1 MTRQPHPQ
9 TSHVH
14 DVDYL
19 LAGNDDR
26 KPNEAE
32 REPRIDHEWLAREVS
47 RVVRGHDE
55 PVSRIARQVAIS
67 FECNRP
73 APRTSTLL
81 VGPSGSGKTLM
92 VDTFTR
98 ILQRRLVRIE
108 GGQFNSQYYNF
119 SMFGAPDGYSGDKDG
134 ILIRS
139 VRMHPDTDIN
149 FAEIDKAFERGTD
162 PNAADTSLQG
172 NLLTLLKDGALR
184 HARTNEEVS
193 FRKSLIWMDSNVAYE
208 AFGEQHE
215 KARSQAEFRRAAAQI
230 LLNKG
235 WRREFVNRIANI
247 FYVPHP
253 GAKVERDIIALE
265 VSRMVGQF
273 TWQDQP
279 TLIARGG
286 IADEVIDEIVRMRR
300 EADASG
306 FHGAVEDLRWD
317 IGLKL
322 GDIKERFATVRVF
335 VSETGAFDVAGVE
348 PRPQK

>member
-1 MTRQPHPQ
+1 MTRTPQPLS
-9 TSHVH
+9 SHAH

-19 LAGNDDR
+19 LAGDDR
-26 KPNEAE
+26 KPREAE
-32 REPRIDHEWLAREVS
+32 REARIDPDWLAREVG

-67 FECNRP
+67 FLCTRP

-92 VDTFTR
+92 ADTFTKV
-98 ILQRRLVRIE
+98 LQRRLVRIE

-139 VRMHPDTDIN
+139 VRMNPDTDIN
-149 FAEIDKAFERGTD
+149 FAEIDKAFERGAAD
-162 PNAADTSLQG
+162 PNSADTSLQG
-172 NLLTLLKDGALR
+172 NLLTLLKDGTLR

-193 FRKSLIWMDSNVAYE
+193 FRKSLIWLDSNVAYE
-208 AFGEQHE
+208 AFAEQHE
-215 KARSQAEFRRAAAQI
+215 NARTQTEFRRAAAQI

-253 GAKVERDIIALE
+253 GPDVERDIIALE
-265 VSRMVGQF
+265 ISRMVQEF
-273 TWQDQP
+273 AWQDQP

-286 IADEVIDEIVRMRR
+286 IESGVIDEIVRMRR

-317 IGLKL
+317 VGLKL
-322 GDIKERFATVRVF
+322 GDLKERFATVRVF
-335 VSETGAFDVAGVE
+335 VGETGAFDVAGVE